1 MSYLQAILLGILQG
15 LTEFLPV
22 SSSGHLVLFPW
33 LLGWQL
39 DPQVKFAFDILVQVG
54 TILAVILYF
63 WRDLLLITWETLT
76 ALTQGKPFAT
86 SNARLGWWILLGTIP
101 AGFFGLLLKD
111 FFEQFFSSPFFVIL
125 FLFITAALLFTA
137 EFLFRRQATP
147 RSLEELTWP
156 DALVVGFAQVL
167 AILPGVSRSGSTI
180 TAGLVRGLNRNSAA
194 RYSFLLSIPI
204 MLAAGLIGSLD
215 LLALPN
221 FSNVLTPILLG
232 MFVSAVVGFAAI
244 HWFLGFLRT
253 RSLIPFAIYC
263 IGFASLCLV
272 IWVVRGIFFQ
282 PLNSLGVGQSPSES
296 ANSSLSPSSGNAET
310 PLQEGT
316 PAWVAPFRIAVT
328 SDTEAKTREW
338 NQFVA
343 QDFRAE
349 VVSYPTH
356 SQAIQALQSGEV
368 QAVMAYEVVDGFS
381 AWQITSVRLAIISPT
396 QNAGVNFDYKLWLS
410 QDQLRRL
417 FGGEITNWNELGL
430 GDMPVQVLVRD
441 ADSAMGRAFSRQVLQ
456 GQALGG
462 GAVLRPSEP
471 AVLQGVAAQPG
482 SLGYVVWEDLTS
494 SVQPVVI
501 EGLLPDSPDYP
512 WHIPVLVLTSDEP
525 QGALRQWIATL
536 QKAVD

>member
-1 MSYLQAILLGILQG
+1 MSYFQAILLGILQG

-39 DPQVKFAFDILVQVG
+39 DPQVEFAFDILVQVG

-63 WRDLLLITWETLT
+63 WRDLLLISWETFT
-76 ALTQGKPFAT
+76 ALAQGKPFA
-86 SNARLGWWILLGTIP
+86 SSQARLGWWILLGTLP
-101 AGFFGLLLKD
+101 AGFLGLLLKD

-125 FLFITAALLFTA
+125 FLFVTAALLFTA
-137 EFLFRRQATP
+137 EFLFRRQVAP
-147 RSLEELTWP
+147 RSLEKLTWQ
-156 DALVVGFAQVL
+156 DALTVGFAQVV

-180 TAGLVRGLNRNSAA
+180 TAGLVRGLDRNSAA

-221 FSNVLTPILLG
+221 FSNALAPILLG
-232 MFVSAVVGFAAI
+232 MIVSAIVGFAAI

-253 RSLIPFAIYC
+253 RSLIPFALYC

-272 IWVVRGIFFQ
+272 VWVVRGIFFQ
-282 PLNSLGVGQSPSES
+282 PLNALGVVQNPAES
-296 ANSSLSPSSGNAET
+296 ANSPLAPASGNAET
-310 PLQEGT
+310 PPQVGT

-328 SDTEAKTREW
+328 SDTEAKTHEW

-349 VVSYPTH
+349 IVSYPTH
-356 SQAIQALQSGEV
+356 SEAIQALQSGDV
-368 QAVMAYEVVDGFS
+368 QAVMAYEAVDGFS
-381 AWQITSVRLAIISPT
+381 AWQVTSVRLAIISPT
-396 QNAGVNFDYKLWLS
+396 QNAGVNFDYKLWLT

-430 GDMPVQVLVRD
+430 GDLPVQVLVRD
-441 ADSAMGRAFSRQVLQ
+441 ADSALGRVFSTLVMD
-456 GQALGG
+456 GQSPSG

-512 WHIPVLVLTSDEP
+512 WQIPILVLTDGEP
-525 QGALRQWIATL
+525 QGALRHWVAAL